1 MYLENNTLQYN
12 AQYKVEYDLH
22 VNERNPRYEY
32 TTQPFIT
39 STGMLSGVYSK
50 QNLFSISP
58 SGFANFIFDDTNGP
72 AGHIGFYGTTT
83 GNFTLQ
89 DAPLNNCCS
98 TFSTL
103 ARGRNIANFTLNLK
117 VENDRNYLKISPNPL
132 HGNSNLRLQYKFKTA
147 GNVHLSIFNLQGLQ
161 VYHKPLYIPN
171 SKQNIVSVL
180 NVENLQLS
188 HGLYIVKLTNGI
200 ETLTTK
206 VFRTK

>member
-72 AGHIGFYGTTT
+72 AGHNGFYGTTT

-89 DAPLNNCCS
+89 DAPLNNCCVR
-98 TFSTL
+98 FSSVFK
-103 ARGRNIANFTLNLK
+103 GRNFEIPKSKPIFIN
-117 VENDRNYLKISPNPL
+117 EENYLKVSPNPL
-132 HGNSNLRLQYKFKTA
+132 PAGNNLRLQYKFKTV
-147 GNVHLSIFNLQGLQ
+147 GNVQISIINLQGIQ
-161 VYHKPLYIPN
+161 VYHKALFIPN
-171 SKQNIVSVL
+171 SKLNIISEL
-180 NVENLQLS
+180 DVENLQLPQ
-188 HGLYIVKLTNGI
+188 GLYIIKLNNGK

-206 VFRTK
+206 IFITK